1 MVPLPPISAE
11 NFSQLYTSLETLD
24 TSRIVY
30 TLLNID
36 PIKEEIRKQLRNEQL
51 RVRRKVRVIAIL

>member
-36 PIKEEIRKQLRNEQL
+36 PIKDEIRKQLRNEQL